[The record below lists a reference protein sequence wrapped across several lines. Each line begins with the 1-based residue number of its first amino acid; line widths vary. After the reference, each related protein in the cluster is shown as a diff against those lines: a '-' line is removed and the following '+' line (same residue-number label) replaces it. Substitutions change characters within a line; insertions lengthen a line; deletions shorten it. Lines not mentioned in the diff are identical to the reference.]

1 MKSTSFSIIIA
12 AMIISGTLF
21 IVASGNSASSSDTS
35 SKSPVSSAQPENVT
49 IADNVQTIEIKAK
62 GGYWPRK
69 TIAKAGIPTV
79 LLVNTAG
86 TYDCSAAIRIPALSI
101 AKMLPPNG
109 RTEIALGTPE
119 AGKLNGTC
127 GMGMY
132 NFEITFQ
139 N

>member
-1 MKSTSFSIIIA
+1 MKSTPFSIIVA
-12 AMIISGTLF
+12 AIIISGTLF
-21 IVASGNSASSSDTS
+21 IVLSGNSSDSSST
-35 SKSPVSSAQPENVT
+35 PSAPAQNVT
-49 IADNVQTIEIKAK
+49 VTDNVQTIEIKAK

-69 TIAKAGIPTV
+69 TVARAGIPTV
-79 LLVNTAG
+79 LRVNTTG

-109 RTEIALGTPE
+109 VSDIALGTPQ

-132 NFEITFQ
+132 NFEIQFQ
-139 N
+139 